1 MNLKTIKDLEDIKGK
16 RILLRVDFN
25 TPLTEPDENG
35 HREVADN
42 TRIAQVLPTINALLE
57 KGVKLII
64 ISHLGRPKGKI
75 VDELRLDPV
84 ARELEKLL
92 KKPVKKIDALTSDT
106 AHEEVEN
113 MKVGDILML
122 ENIRFRAEEESCD
135 PKYTKE
141 ISTLGDI
148 FVNDAFAAVHRN
160 HSTTAGLA
168 EYLPSYAGLLI
179 EKEIEALSGVLE
191 NPEHPLTMIVGG
203 AKIEHSKLG
212 VIHNFIGK
220 ADHILVAGGVGNT
233 FLAASG
239 FNMGESLFQ
248 KDMVETARDIMMKCQ
263 EYKTKIILPHDLTV
277 ADECNEN
284 AETANVGVEDL
295 IGDMKAFDL
304 GKWTTEKYC
313 NMICD
318 SKTVLWNGP
327 VGVFEK
333 TPFQNG
339 SKTLAECIAKHD
351 CTSILGGGDTG
362 GVIKKFNIPVDSFT
376 HISTGGGASLE
387 FLGGETLPG
396 IEPLLK

>member
-1 MNLKTIKDLEDIKGK
+1 MDLKTIKDLEDIKNK
-16 RILLRVDFN
+16 RVLLRVDFN

-35 HREVADN
+35 HREVADDA
-42 TRIAQVLPTINALLE
+42 RIVQVLPTIEYLLE

-84 ARELEKLL
+84 ARKLEELL

-106 AHEEVEN
+106 AHHEVEA
-113 MKVGDILML
+113 MKAGDILML
-122 ENIRFRAEEESCD
+122 ENIRFREEEESND
-135 PKYTKE
+135 PQYTKE

-148 FVNDAFAAVHRN
+148 FVSDAFAAVHRN
-160 HSTTAGLA
+160 HATTAGLA
-168 EYLPSYAGLLI
+168 EFLPSYAGFLI
-179 EKEIEALSGVLE
+179 EKEIEALSGVIE
-191 NPEHPLTMIVGG
+191 NPDHPLTMIVGG

-212 VIHNFIGK
+212 VINNFIGK

-239 FNMGESLFQ
+239 YNMGESLFQ
-248 KDMVETARDIMMKCQ
+248 KDMMETARDIMMKCQ

-277 ADECNEN
+277 ADECDEN

-295 IGDMKAFDL
+295 LGDMKAFDL

-313 NMICD
+313 NMITD

-339 SKTLAECIAKHD
+339 SKSIAKCIAKHN

-396 IEPLLK
+396 IKPLIK